1 MNAMTISQI
10 YTTVPPEGCSPVQQE
25 VLRLLEKL
33 HIPYQ
38 YVSHD
43 PAYTMEDCLAISEAL
58 NVAVCKNLFLTN
70 RQQTQFYLLCM
81 PADKP
86 FKTKDL
92 SAQIGS
98 ARLSFASA
106 EQMEALLGVAP
117 GSASVLALMND
128 RDNRVQLLL
137 DRSTYQAAYFGCHP
151 CQNTGTLRMETSDLL
166 NLFLPHVG
174 HKAIIVDLPEA
185 GS

>member
-1 MNAMTISQI
+1 MMTISPI
-10 YTTVPPEGCSPVQQE
+10 YTTVPPNCDPVHEE

-33 HIPYQ
+33 HIPFQ
-38 YVSHD
+38 FVSHD
-43 PAYTMEDCLAISEAL
+43 AANTMEDCRAISEAL
-58 NVAVCKNLFLTN
+58 NVSVCKNLFLCN

-98 ARLSFASA
+98 ARLSFASG
-106 EQMEALLGVAP
+106 EQMEQLLGVTP
-117 GSASVLALMND
+117 GSASVLALKND
-128 RDNRVQLLL
+128 TENRVQLLM
-137 DRSTYQAAYFGCHP
+137 DRDTYRREYFGCHP
-151 CQNTGTLRMETSDLL
+151 CLNTGTLRLETSDLL

-174 HKAIIVDLPEA
+174 HKATIVDLPDVA
-185 GS
+185 SA

>member
-1 MNAMTISQI
+1 MIMTTISPI
-10 YTTVPPEGCSPVQQE
+10 YTTVPPACDPVQE
-25 VLRLLEKL
+25 DTLRLLEKL
-33 HIPYQ
+33 HIPFQ

-43 PAYTMEDCLAISEAL
+43 HADTMEDCKAISEAL
-58 NVAVCKNLFLTN
+58 NVSVCKNLFLCN

-81 PADKP
+81 PAGKP

-106 EQMEALLGVAP
+106 EQMEELLGVTP
-117 GSASVLALMND
+117 GSASVLALKND
-128 RDNRVQLLL
+128 TENRVQLLL
-137 DRSTYQAAYFGCHP
+137 DRNTYQAEYFGCHP
-151 CQNTGTLRMETSDLL
+151 CRNTGTIRVETSDLL

-174 HKAIIVDLPEA
+174 HKAVIVDLPDSREQ
-185 GS
+185 

>member
-1 MNAMTISQI
+1 MSVMTISQI
-10 YTTVPPEGCSPVQQE
+10 YTAVPDRDCAPVQQE

-38 YVSHD
+38 YVTHD
-43 PAYTMEDCLAISEAL
+43 AANTMEDCLAISEAL

-70 RQQTQFYLLCM
+70 RQQTAFYLLCM

-98 ARLSFASA
+98 ARLSFAPP
-106 EQMEALLGVAP
+106 EKMEELLGVSP
-117 GSASVLALMND
+117 GSASVLALVND

-151 CQNTGTLRMETSDLL
+151 CLNTGTVRMETSDLL
-166 NLFLPHVG
+166 NLFLPYVG
-174 HKAIIVDLPEA
+174 HRATIVDLPETV
-185 GS
+185 